1 MAYTPEFDMREAVAV
16 RRLAWAMG
24 TNMKQ
29 AVRRVVDM
37 LPLMFGKTDICPQC
51 RDTTKCYA
59 CVFSRA
65 GLEGIREFSDLV

>member
-1 MAYTPEFDMREAVAV
+1 
-16 RRLAWAMG
+16 MG

-51 RDTTKCYA
+51 RDTSKCSA
-59 CVFSRA
+59 CVFSKA
-65 GLEGIREFSDLV
+65 GPTGIREFSDLL